1 MNKADIISSYL
12 KDMAAVLERM
22 PVADIERV
30 VNTIAD
36 ARHHGK
42 KVFFFGNGGSA
53 ATASHFVCDVSK
65 STIRND
71 RPRIKAFCLT
81 DNLPLLSAWAN
92 DTAYENVFAE
102 QLENLIE
109 AGDVAVAISGS
120 GNSSNVLKGVA
131 VARGKGATTIGLT
144 AFEGGKLRG
153 LVDIPLVV
161 PVHNMEQAED
171 VHLILDHII
180 AVCLRRAEDL

>member
-1 MNKADIISSYL
+1 LNASAIISKYL
-12 KDMAAVLERM
+12 KDVVGVLERM
-22 PVADIERV
+22 PVRDIERV
-30 VNTIAD
+30 ISVIAD
-36 ARHHGK
+36 ARHHRK
-42 KVFFFGNGGSA
+42 RVFFFGNGGSA

-65 STIRND
+65 GAIRKD
-71 RPRIKAFCLT
+71 KPRIKAFCLS

-120 GNSSNVLKGVA
+120 GNSANVLKGVA
-131 VARGKGATTIGLT
+131 LAHEKGATTVGLT
-144 AFEGGKLRG
+144 AFEGGKLKG
-153 LVDIPLVV
+153 LVDVPLVV

-180 AVCLRRAEDL
+180 AVCLRRAEDI